1 MRTEYKLL
9 NESTVESE
17 RYKDIFTYLLPAFVR
32 NRVKEGDR
40 EIAEDQG
47 IVSVIFCDIV
57 DFDSIC
63 TRYQP

>member
-1 MRTEYKLL
+1 MRREFKLL
-9 NESTVESE
+9 NLNMMETE
-17 RYKDIFTYLLPAFVR
+17 RYKDVFTYLLPAFVR

-47 IVSVIFCDIV
+47 IVSIIFCDIV

-63 TRYQP
+63 MRY